1 MGTSTGNSYTQNC
14 LDIGGRV
21 LDLGINGNMDPNTK
35 PGQARINM
43 EFREQITS
51 GHQKELQNLN
61 DQNTMLK

>member
-14 LDIGGRV
+14 LDISGRV

-51 GHQKELQNLN
+51 GHQKEL
-61 DQNTMLK
+61 